1 MQQVQFTEE
10 EDAAAKVATVAQKDG
25 SNDGSVGHL
34 GMLEYWKNL
43 LVLENNWYAEILLE
57 LPVRLLWL

>member
-1 MQQVQFTEE
+1 MVFYNVEVKIPCSCSMQQVQFTEE

-34 GMLEYWKNL
+34 RMLEYWKNL
-43 LVLENNWYAEILLE
+43 LVLENN
-57 LPVRLLWL
+57 